1 MSTRFSAD
9 PERVASLGLHSPH
22 APRGHQSAVGMTF
35 TATITTNPL
44 QFEVALLKLVAGLAQ
59 YAGAHVR
66 TYGAPVA
73 DDGYTGK
80 AWQEAIKAVNA
91 LLTCERGR
99 LDGGTVHHTLQEL
112 YKAAGFKGE
121 L

>member
-1 MSTRFSAD
+1 MSARFVAD
-9 PERVASLGLHSPH
+9 PERVATRGLHSPH
-22 APRGHQSAVGMTF
+22 APREHQSAVGMTF
-35 TATITTNPL
+35 TASVTTPQL

-73 DDGYTGK
+73 DDGYTGE
-80 AWQEAIKAVNA
+80 AWQNILKGVNA
-91 LLTCERGR
+91 LLSCERGR

-112 YKAAGFKGE
+112 YKAAGFEGE